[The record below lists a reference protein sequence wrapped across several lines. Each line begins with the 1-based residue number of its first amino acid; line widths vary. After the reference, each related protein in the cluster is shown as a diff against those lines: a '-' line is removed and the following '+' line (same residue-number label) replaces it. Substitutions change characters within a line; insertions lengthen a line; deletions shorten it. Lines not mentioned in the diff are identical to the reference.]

1 MRDTAFAV
9 GAELLTFCAL
19 RVQSWGAPA
28 CGLFRAVC
36 SCYCPSVCV
45 CVCVYKNNFCLS
57 VIGSGYPVGTR
68 DDDDLI
74 KAILN

>member
-1 MRDTAFAV
+1 MLCGYNPGGHR
-9 GAELLTFCAL
+9 
-19 RVQSWGAPA
+19 RVDYSEQCVPVTV
-28 CGLFRAVC
+28 R
-36 SCYCPSVCV
+36 VCV